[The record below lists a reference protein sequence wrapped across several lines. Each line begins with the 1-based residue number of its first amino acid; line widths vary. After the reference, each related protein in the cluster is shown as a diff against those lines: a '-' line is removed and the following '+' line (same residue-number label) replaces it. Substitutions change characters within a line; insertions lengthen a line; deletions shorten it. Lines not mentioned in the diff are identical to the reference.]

1 MVSDISAL
9 LLNQGIM
16 QAALNTLPASVAP
29 VQAINSSAASTQDSN
44 VYAVEG
50 DSLYNEDMDVNGDGV
65 VTNEEMTQYYAKLA
79 SDYGGNIAS
88 LENKTAGNVVTAA
101 QAVNTY
107 SANESAYSAPYTSLI
122 NISA

>member
-1 MVSDISAL
+1 MSDISAL
-9 LLNQGIM
+9 LLNQSIM
-16 QAALNTLPASVAP
+16 QSALNAVPASTAP
-29 VQAINSSAASTQDSN
+29 VQSINSSAASPQDSN
-44 VYAVEG
+44 VYALEG

-79 SDYGGNIAS
+79 SDYGSNISS
-88 LENKTAGNVVTAA
+88 LENKTVGNVVTAA

-122 NISA
+122 KTSA